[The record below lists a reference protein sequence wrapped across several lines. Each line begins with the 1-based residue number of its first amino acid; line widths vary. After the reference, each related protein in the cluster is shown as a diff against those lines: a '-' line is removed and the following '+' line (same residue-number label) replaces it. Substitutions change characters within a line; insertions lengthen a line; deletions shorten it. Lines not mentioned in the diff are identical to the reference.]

1 MRTPAQIA
9 ASRAN
14 GAKSRGPVTPEGKAA
29 SSRNAVT
36 HGITAAIPQLPDE
49 PGGNVLL
56 LEGEDPE
63 LFRETY
69 DSFLRDFAPTSD
81 FELELVHQMLSA
93 TWRLHRVWQSET
105 ELLNHTVDVLRAGP
119 ATPHPFMVYAQP
131 QGNESTEHLPHTRQ
145 VALAF
150 KSLSDDS
157 KVLTTLQR
165 YEAMLTRSFHRA
177 YKTLEQHRANRIPEP
192 ENVQLQNEPKPAP
205 SPAAE
210 PKSANL
216 QNEPKP
222 ATTAVA
228 APEGSESEADT
239 SIPQFHP
246 ARPANLQ
253 NEPENAGGN
262 APTHVRSN
270 DAEVG
275 LIAFQC
281 ERDEEPGRLPGAEP
295 VDEGEASHH
304 GGCGH
309 ESQELR
315 HLPHVAG

>member
-14 GAKSRGPVTPEGKAA
+14 GAKSRGPVTPQGKAA

-105 ELLNHTVDVLRAGP
+105 ELLNHTVDALRAGP
-119 ATPHPFMVYAQP
+119 ANPHPFMVYAEP
-131 QGNESTEHLPHTRQ
+131 QQDESTQHLPHTRQ

-157 KVLTTLQR
+157 RVLTTFQR

-177 YKTLEQHRANRIPEP
+177 YKTLEQHRANRTPGP
-192 ENVQLQNEPKPAP
+192 ENVELQNEPKPAP

-210 PKSANL
+210 PKNTKLQNEPKRAENEKL

-222 ATTAVA
+222 DPVSA
-228 APEGSESEADT
+228 AQPKAAS
-239 SIPQFHP
+239 
-246 ARPANLQ
+246 LQ
-253 NEPENAGGN
+253 NEHKPVGADASPRPMPLNQGN
-262 APTHVRSN
+262 RQNEPKP
-270 DAEVG
+270 
-275 LIAFQC
+275 
-281 ERDEEPGRLPGAEP
+281 ERDARAWPLKPGL
-295 VDEGEASHH
+295 EGDS
-304 GGCGH
+304 
-309 ESQELR
+309 
-315 HLPHVAG
+315 